1 MQSSQ
6 ENIISIS
13 EFNKFLEGKIYRL
26 APMINFKY
34 HTNAIIAL
42 CADEQYLGV
51 ATATSHYLY
60 AKSLNS
66 YTVRLPLTADGFGY
80 IEPLVYPGEKIEK
93 IELFIDD
100 SCKIRINN
108 PEGNKIYLYPDAYTP
123 TSGFGAMRPEL
134 EITFNNIKYPTEKRL
149 IWIDWLYLQGS
160 ERTAFFGLVED
171 VPTSSGT
178 NNTNAIKETEKN
190 MLCPICSEYSIFL
203 DRGLCSQGHTY

>member
-60 AKSLNS
+60 AKIS
-66 YTVRLPLTADGFGY
+66 
-80 IEPLVYPGEKIEK
+80 K
-93 IELFIDD
+93 FIY
-100 SCKIRINN
+100 CKITTDCGWIRLYRTFVISWRKNRENRIV
-108 PEGNKIYLYPDAYTP
+108 YRR
-123 TSGFGAMRPEL
+123 FM
-134 EITFNNIKYPTEKRL
+134 
-149 IWIDWLYLQGS
+149 
-160 ERTAFFGLVED
+160 
-171 VPTSSGT
+171 
-178 NNTNAIKETEKN
+178 
-190 MLCPICSEYSIFL
+190 
-203 DRGLCSQGHTY
+203 